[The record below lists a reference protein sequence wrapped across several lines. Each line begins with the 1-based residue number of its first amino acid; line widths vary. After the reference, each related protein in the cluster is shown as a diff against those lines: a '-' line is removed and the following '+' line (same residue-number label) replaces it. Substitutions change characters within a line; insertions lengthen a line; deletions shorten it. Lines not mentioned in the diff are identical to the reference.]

1 MTACPSRVALEQY
14 VLAPATAAARAHIE
28 SCPQCGSQVAR
39 MREED
44 ASFRRHIMPG
54 TIDAAVEAASASRW
68 QWPRWPVMALPA
80 MGLAVALLAVLLR
93 PVEPPSD
100 YVGSK
105 GAGFSLEVFT
115 EPQGGS
121 RQAADG
127 AELPGDARIRFSVAT
142 DRPCHLW
149 VVSVDATGQVSR
161 IFPASGDGGASTQTS
176 GPVPGGGQLD
186 GVTGPE
192 RFVAIC
198 SPEPLSWSVVEEA
211 LRRTFSPAG
220 ADSVRQTR
228 DVRGLPTGVGQ
239 ASILVEKRG

>member
-28 SCPQCGSQVAR
+28 ACPECGNQVAR

-54 TIDAAVEAASASRW
+54 TLDAAVEAAAGSRW
-68 QWPRWPVMALPA
+68 RWPRWPVVALPA
-80 MGLAVALLAVLLR
+80 MGLAVALLAVLSR
-93 PVEPPSD
+93 PMEPPSD

-115 EPQGGS
+115 EVQGGS
-121 RQAADG
+121 RQASDG
-127 AELPGDARIRFSVAT
+127 AELPSDARVRFSVAI

-149 VVSVDATGQVSR
+149 IVSVDAAGQVSR
-161 IFPASGDGGASTQTS
+161 IAPAGGDGGASTQAS

-192 RFVAIC
+192 RFVALC
-198 SPEPLSWSVVEEA
+198 SPVPLSWSVVEEA
-211 LRRTFSPAG
+211 MRRTFSPPS
-220 ADSVRQTR
+220 ADSVRQQR
-228 DVRGLPTGVGQ
+228 DVRGLPDGVGQ

>member
-14 VLAPATAAARAHIE
+14 VLTPATAAARVHIE
-28 SCPQCGSQVAR
+28 SCPECGNQVAR

-44 ASFRRHIMPG
+44 ASFRRHVMPV
-54 TIDAAVEAASASRW
+54 TLEAAVEAASASRW
-68 QWPRWPVMALPA
+68 KWPRWPVVAVPA
-80 MGLAVALLAVLLR
+80 MGLAVVLIAVLTR
-93 PVEPPSD
+93 PMAPPSD
-100 YVGSK
+100 YVGLK

-115 EPQGGS
+115 GSQEGS

-127 AELPGDARIRFSVAT
+127 AELPSDALVRFSVAT
-142 DRPCHLW
+142 ERPCHLW
-149 VVSVDATGQVSR
+149 IVSVDAAGQVSR
-161 IFPASGDGGASTQTS
+161 ITPTDGDGGASTQAS

-192 RFVAIC
+192 RFVALC
-198 SPEPLSWSVVEEA
+198 SPVPLSWSVVEEA
-211 LRRTFSPAG
+211 VRRTFSPPG

-228 DVRGLPTGVGQ
+228 DVRGLPAGVDQ